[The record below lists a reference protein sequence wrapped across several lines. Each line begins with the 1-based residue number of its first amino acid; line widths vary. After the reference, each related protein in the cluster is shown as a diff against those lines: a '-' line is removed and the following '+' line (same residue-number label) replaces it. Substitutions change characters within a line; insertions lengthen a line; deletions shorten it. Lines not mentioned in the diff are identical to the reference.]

1 MGKLILKF
9 LNDKFNLSFSEEI
22 IPVGFIFHFIFNLT
36 HFFSCSDEIYIAPSG
51 VQKER
56 ILPEDL
62 FIQNMDGD
70 DILVPPEYKK
80 YAIKC

>member
-1 MGKLILKF
+1 MKSVWSHQCLNNKF
-9 LNDKFNLSFSEEI
+9 IVNWFSS
-22 IPVGFIFHFIFNLT
+22 IF
-36 HFFSCSDEIYIAPSG
+36 SRSDEIYIAPSG

-62 FIQNMDGD
+62 FIQNMEGD

-80 YAIKC
+80 YKSISNRFVCN

>member
-9 LNDKFNLSFSEEI
+9 LNDKFNLSSSKEI
-22 IPVGFIFHFIFNLT
+22 IPVEFIFLCLT

-80 YAIKC
+80 YANKC